1 MNFLET
7 TKEDNSTSSDG
18 QQVQSETSPNSRQ
31 TPAEKLQSFKA
42 QYSQLGQQV
51 SSALPRMEWMKQRDN
66 LEARLRSAQAANEFA
81 ECARLGRLLQ
91 AHAEDAKPL
100 TLSEADLLTL
110 SPRHDKLT
118 SELQAFCHT
127 LVGSMN
133 YECLEETAVVLEAVG
148 KLDAQALA
156 AAKDRAALA
165 AAAAASAA
173 IDPVGNTDESQNQI
187 LSLQRIIED
196 LKNDL
201 SQRDAKIDALTAELS
216 KLRASPIAWIEDC
229 PADTYEAPR
238 PKHRDSYIAED
249 FRWL

>member
-7 TKEDNSTSSDG
+7 TKEDISKSSDG

-51 SSALPRMEWMKQRDN
+51 SSALPRVEWMKQRDN

-91 AHAEDAKPL
+91 AHTEDAKSL

-110 SPRHDKLT
+110 SARHDKLT

-165 AAAAASAA
+165 AA

-201 SQRDAKIDALTAELS
+201 SQRDAKIDALTGELS

>member
-1 MNFLET
+1 MSNALGSCLHFYTLFLF
-7 TKEDNSTSSDG
+7 
-18 QQVQSETSPNSRQ
+18 SRQ
-31 TPAEKLQSFKA
+31 TEKLESFKA
-42 QYSQLGQQV
+42 QYSLLGQQV
-51 SSALPRMEWMKQRDN
+51 SGALPRAEWMKQRDN
-66 LEARLRSAQAANEFA
+66 LEAHLRNAQAFNEFA
-81 ECARLGRLLQ
+81 ECARLVRQLQ
-91 AHAEDAKPL
+91 AHVEDAKPL

-110 SPRHDKLT
+110 SARHDKLT
-118 SELQAFCHT
+118 SELQAFCQT

-148 KLDAQALA
+148 NLDAQALA
-156 AAKDRAALA
+156 AAADRAAVA
-165 AAAAASAA
+165 ATAAVV
-173 IDPVGNTDESQNQI
+173 DPVGNTDETQNQI
-187 LSLQRIIED
+187 LSLQRIIDD

-201 SQRDAKIDALTAELS
+201 AQRDAKIDALTAELS

>member
-1 MNFLET
+1 
-7 TKEDNSTSSDG
+7 
-18 QQVQSETSPNSRQ
+18 
-31 TPAEKLQSFKA
+31 
-42 QYSQLGQQV
+42 
-51 SSALPRMEWMKQRDN
+51 MKQRDN
-66 LEARLRSAQAANEFA
+66 LEACLRSAQAVNEFA

-100 TLSEADLLTL
+100 SLSEADVLTL
-110 SPRHDKLT
+110 SARHDKLT

-156 AAKDRAALA
+156 AAKDRAALV
-165 AAAAASAA
+165 AASAA

-187 LSLQRIIED
+187 LSLQRIIEE